1 VLAELINWATQK
13 AYHPRQSDLVL
24 VSLATLKYRYVSEI
38 QKSWRSSLHIR
49 SAPEN
54 PMDGSEPVGHFL
66 RATQAKT
73 QHTLFV
79 SHGHA
84 SSRTLSSLSQLPEST
99 GNSSI
104 GKKR

>member
-1 VLAELINWATQK
+1 
-13 AYHPRQSDLVL
+13 
-24 VSLATLKYRYVSEI
+24 
-38 QKSWRSSLHIR
+38 
-49 SAPEN
+49 
-54 PMDGSEPVGHFL
+54 MDGSEPVGHFL